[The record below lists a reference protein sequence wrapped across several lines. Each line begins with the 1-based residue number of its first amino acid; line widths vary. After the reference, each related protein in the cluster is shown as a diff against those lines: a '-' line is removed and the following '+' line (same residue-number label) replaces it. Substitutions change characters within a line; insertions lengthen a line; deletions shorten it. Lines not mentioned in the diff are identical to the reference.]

1 MNPNW
6 RRNSVIALAGT
17 LALALAAAWAS
28 GLAKKKDAPGHAA
41 HAHGQA
47 SAGPV
52 AAAGAAC
59 APDPACAGA
68 TSCAAPSAGTA
79 CAAPSS
85 GTACAAPSEK
95 GACSAAAACAPDVGA
110 GTGGASAA
118 KTAIRI
124 DPARGKR
131 ATSARGQAALAGRS
145 WEDLGPRLE
154 AIRAR
159 YRVPGLAAAL
169 VRDGEIVAAGVAGV
183 RRAGGADPIEPDDR
197 FHIGSCGKSF
207 TATVAARLVA
217 KGVIGW
223 ETTLADVFPEL
234 KRAMEPAYRSVT
246 LRQLVAHRSGL
257 PSLERGGS
265 PMWLAIS
272 SPGMEVSEQRE
283 TMLRLAVK
291 EDPVAMPGAAFAY
304 TDLGYAVAGRMLERA
319 SGKSWEDLIRSEIA
333 GPLGLATLGFGAPG
347 TKGSL
352 DQPWGH
358 TFKEGSVRAI
368 APGPGADQ
376 AGPVI
381 GPAGTI
387 HLSIADWA
395 RYARSHLAAARAA
408 AGPGG
413 AALAALYEDPYRQG
427 YGMGWAI
434 SDAAWAGGRLLSH
447 TGSCGAWAAAT
458 WIAPERNAALVV
470 ASNYGGPEGFAAG
483 NAAAAELIEAYLK
496 R

>member
-1 MNPNW
+1 MNPTW
-6 RRNSVIALAGT
+6 KRTLVIVLSGT
-17 LALALAAAWAS
+17 LALVLALAAPWAS
-28 GLAKKKDAPGHAA
+28 GLAKKKDAAGHAA
-41 HAHGQA
+41 HARGKA
-47 SAGPV
+47 SAGTG
-52 AAAGAAC
+52 AAAGAVC
-59 APDPACAGA
+59 APDPACGGA
-68 TSCAAPSAGTA
+68 TACAAPSAGSA
-79 CAAPSS
+79 CAGPSQN
-85 GTACAAPSEK
+85 GACA
-95 GACSAAAACAPDVGA
+95 AAAACAPDVGA
-110 GTGGASAA
+110 GTAGTGAAR
-118 KTAIRI
+118 TAILV
-124 DPARGKR
+124 DPARGMR
-131 ATSARGQAALAGRS
+131 ASRARGPASFAGRG

-154 AIRAR
+154 AIRAL

-183 RRAGGADPIEPDDR
+183 RKAGEADPIEPDDR

-223 ETTLADVFPEL
+223 ETTLADAFPEL
-234 KRAMEPAYRSVT
+234 KSAMEPAYRSVT
-246 LRQLVAHRSGL
+246 LRQLVSHRSGL
-257 PSLERGGS
+257 PSLDRGGS

-272 SPGMEVSEQRE
+272 SPGMDVSEQRE

-291 EDPVAMPGAAFAY
+291 EDPIAMPGAAFAY

-319 SGKSWEDLIRSEIA
+319 SGASWEELIRSEVA
-333 GPLGLATLGFGAPG
+333 APLGLATLGFGAPG
-347 TKGSL
+347 TKGRL

-358 TFKEGSVRAI
+358 TPDGGSLRAI

-408 AGPGG
+408 VGPGA

-447 TGSCGAWAAAT
+447 TGSCGAWSAAI

-470 ASNYGGPEGFAAG
+470 AGNYGGPEGFAAG
-483 NAAAAELIEAYLK
+483 NAAAAELIEAYLE